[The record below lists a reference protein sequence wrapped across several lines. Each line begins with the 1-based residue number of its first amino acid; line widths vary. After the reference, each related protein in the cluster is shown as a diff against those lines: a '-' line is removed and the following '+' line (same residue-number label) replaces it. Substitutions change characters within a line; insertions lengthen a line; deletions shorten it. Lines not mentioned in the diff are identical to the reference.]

1 MEFDMQRFLTDM
13 KTEISADIA
22 SLKREMKD
30 GNDRLE
36 SKVDTCLL
44 TLADHETRVTVI
56 EQTPPADHETRIVK
70 VEGFIK
76 NARWLVGTVIVG
88 GITALF
94 GYVTTLFTNHQGSH

>member
-1 MEFDMQRFLTDM
+1 MQRFLTDM
-13 KTEISADIA
+13 RVEISADIA

-56 EQTPPADHETRIVK
+56 EQTPPADHETRLAN
-70 VEGFIK
+70 VEGTVK
-76 NARWLVGTVIVG
+76 NARWFVGTVIVG
-88 GITALF
+88 GVTALF
-94 GYVTTLFTNHQGSH
+94 GWITTMFNHQGSITK